1 MIAQLPTAASSADKE
16 IWAAIVCYRAK
27 RSSIE
32 NLLAVLLDQVS
43 QVLIVDNDATSSE
56 LSRLEGAGVTYL
68 PMTGN
73 QGTAGA
79 MNSAWRA
86 GLQGHAEFMVCFD
99 QDSEISPGFI
109 GSLLRQWQTL
119 QRASGQ
125 PIGGIGPVWKD
136 RRTGRWLRALKP
148 AGWHR
153 QRVDGHSADH
163 IEVDHLISSGCLIHR
178 DTWLA
183 IGPFDESL
191 FLDYVDI
198 EWNLR
203 ARSQGFR
210 FFVTRNSEM
219 CHSIGDSVVSI
230 FGRSLWIHQPVRQ
243 YLLVRNHLLLWR
255 RPYIRL
261 SWKCRDAIQVAVK
274 TALVLALSRPRWQ
287 RLGWI
292 LRGLWDG
299 LLGRSGP
306 IM

>member
-1 MIAQLPTAASSADKE
+1 MIAQLPTAAFSADNR
-16 IWAAIVCYRAK
+16 IWAAIICYRAK

-32 NLLAVLLDQVS
+32 NLLAVLHDQVS
-43 QVLIVDNDATSSE
+43 QVLVVDNDAASSE
-56 LSRLEGAGVTYL
+56 LSRLEGPSVTYL

-86 GLQGHAEFMVCFD
+86 GLRGHAEFVVCFD

-136 RRTGRWLRALKP
+136 RRTGRWLRTLKP
-148 AGWHR
+148 AGWRR
-153 QRVDGHSADH
+153 QRVDGQSADH
-163 IEVDHLISSGCLIHR
+163 IEVDHLISSGCMIHR

-198 EWNLR
+198 EWSLR

-219 CHSIGDSVVSI
+219 RHSIGDSVVSI
-230 FGRSLWIHQPVRQ
+230 FGRSLWIHQPQRQ
-243 YLLVRNHLLLWR
+243 YLLIRNHLLIWHR
-255 RPYIRL
+255 SYIPVG
-261 SWKCRDAIQVAVK
+261 WKCRDAIQVAVK
-274 TALVLALSRPRWQ
+274 VSLVILLRGPRWQ
-287 RLGWI
+287 RLVWVF
-292 LRGLWDG
+292 RGLRDG
-299 LLGRSGP
+299 LMGRSGP

>member
-1 MIAQLPTAASSADKE
+1 MIAQSHKAAFSADNQ
-16 IWAAIVCYRAK
+16 IWAAIVCYRAE

-32 NLLAVLLDQVS
+32 NLLSALLSQVS
-43 QVLIVDNDATSSE
+43 QVLIVDNDAEHSE
-56 LSRLEGAGVTYL
+56 LSRLEGPCVTYL

-73 QGTAGA
+73 HGTAGA

-86 GLQGHAEFMVCFD
+86 GLQGQAQFIVCFD
-99 QDSEISPGFI
+99 QDSEISPGFV
-109 GSLLRQWQTL
+109 GSLLEQWQTL

-125 PIGGIGPVWKD
+125 LIGGVGPVWRD
-136 RRTGRWLRALKP
+136 RRTGRQLRALKP
-148 AGWHR
+148 AGWRR
-153 QRVDGHSADH
+153 QRVDGNSANH

-178 DTWLA
+178 DSWRA
-183 IGPFDESL
+183 VGPFDESL

-198 EWNLR
+198 EWSLR
-203 ARSQGFR
+203 ARNCGFH
-210 FFVTRNSEM
+210 FYVTRDASM
-219 CHSIGDSVVSI
+219 RHAIGDSVISI
-230 FGRSLWIHQPVRQ
+230 FGRSLWIHQPIRQ

-261 SWKCRDAIQVAVK
+261 NWKFRDAVQVAVK

-287 RLGWI
+287 RLGWV
-292 LRGLWDG
+292 LRGLRDG